1 MNVDISLNSQILS
14 TIIIRYLLD
23 GARLIAIHRAK
34 YFKKLDGLALGPG
47 PFVSA
52 LEEASGVKAECVGKP
67 EATFFKAALENMEC
81 SAEESVMIGDV
92 R

>member
-1 MNVDISLNSQILS
+1 ME
-14 TIIIRYLLD
+14 

-34 YFKKLDGLALGPG
+34 YYKKLDGLAIGPG

-67 EATFFKAALENMEC
+67 EATFFNAVLQDMEC
-81 SAEESVMIGDV
+81 SAKESVMIGDV
-92 R
+92 RGRVVVYIGCIFS